1 MMDPTTDNAGQTG
14 DPGNA
19 RAALEALRA
28 EIAKA
33 VVGQDAAVTGLVV
46 ALLCRGH
53 VLLKGSPASPRRSW
67 SAPWPQPPNSTPSA
81 SSSPPT

>member
-1 MMDPTTDNAGQTG
+1 MMDPTTDNAAPTG
-14 DPGNA
+14 DPAAA

-33 VVGQDAAVTGLVV
+33 VVGQDPAVTGLVV

-53 VLLKGSPASPRRSW
+53 VLLEGSPASPR
-67 SAPWPQPPNSTPSA
+67 PC
-81 SSSPPT
+81 